1 MLKPYRR
8 SKRNIDV
15 GLDTGKLGT
24 KKVSGIRQKQEIKL
38 KAQSGKKKLKL
49 RKKLQKILRATP
61 NCFGNMLSPKGK
73 LTLVYQN

>member
-24 KKVSGIRQKQEIKL
+24 KEVSGIRQN
-38 KAQSGKKKLKL
+38 KK
-49 RKKLQKILRATP
+49 
-61 NCFGNMLSPKGK
+61 SS
-73 LTLVYQN
+73 